1 MPGKAQLQ
9 GVRPTDSGATSG
21 HEPSMAAIGA
31 LLSAH
36 HGLGYLAIHAGQF
49 GAQPLLS
56 KRFVTPGTPATS
68 MVLAAEVAKVIGCMG
83 MLKAEGRFEEAF
95 KDWSPRGFL
104 FAAGVPSITY
114 LVQNICLQVAYQKLD
129 GIVFNIL
136 NQTKMLFTAL
146 FVFLIVGR
154 QQSKMQCLALVILTG
169 AGMLVSFSEV
179 SERTA
184 ESRSFESFALGSCC
198 ILLGSAL
205 SGLGGAIAEWILQR
219 KRRDSYLF
227 SSEMAVLGSAVILAN
242 HWTNSSSSD
251 GLFQHWTRYTFIP
264 VLTQGWGGIVVGL
277 ISKTAGSVRKG
288 FAVMVGLILSCVLKW
303 LVEGESLRWST
314 YLAVPLVAVSI
325 YLHAKYPPKVAKQA

>member
-1 MPGKAQLQ
+1 M
-9 GVRPTDSGATSG
+9 S
-21 HEPSMAAIGA
+21 AIGA

-56 KRFVTPGTPATS
+56 RRFVTPGTPATS
-68 MVLAAEVAKVIGCMG
+68 LVLAAEAAKVIGCMA
-83 MLKAEGRFEEAF
+83 MLKAEGRVEEAF
-95 KDWSPRGFL
+95 KDWSFRGFL

-114 LVQNICLQVAYQKLD
+114 LVQNVCLQVAYQKLD

-136 NQTKMLFTAL
+136 NQTKMLFTAF

-154 QQSKMQCLALVILTG
+154 RQSRVQCLALVILTA
-169 AGMLVSFSEV
+169 AGMLVSYSEV
-179 SERTA
+179 PDRTA
-184 ESRSFESFALGSCC
+184 KSRSFESFALGSCC

-205 SGLGGAIAEWILQR
+205 SGLGGAIAEWVLQR

-227 SSEMAVLGSAVILAN
+227 SSEMAVLGSAVILIN

-251 GLFQHWTRYTFIP
+251 GLFQNWTCYTLVP
-264 VLTQGWGGIVVGL
+264 VITQGWGGIVVGL

-288 FAVMVGLILSCVLKW
+288 FAIMVGLILSCVLKW

-314 YLAVPLVAVSI
+314 FVAVPLVAVSI
-325 YLHAKYPPKVAKQA
+325 YLHAKYPPAAKQA